1 MMNKI
6 LVLFSLF
13 LIVSM
18 GFVTIP
24 NIIYADSQLD
34 VLVKIIQNTK
44 EQIKNDIDK
53 LGNISQKVYDF
64 YDEGSRETVLLTQSV
79 ENGDNKSAKQH
90 FISAMIAFKRTSLA
104 ISENESQETPQMVT
118 SVHSQTIKKY
128 ENNIKKLKLISAK
141 LNTDVDF
148 EQIDQLLA
156 LAKANITKGSIEQ
169 TKQVLSK
176 ISSEGK
182 QIQKLLYEIS
192 EQNRIHKAKQ
202 FVQKHAERINNLILQ
217 AKTFG
222 LEKTANDLQQSHLQ
236 LLQANTTSQIKHQ
249 FKIIIIHQ
257 QKVEQVKETSQA
269 GLLRL
274 QSLLVP
280 LEKKAQSLT
289 GDLKE
294 NSAAEHFLKK
304 AFNLI
309 EEAKQDIK
317 DLENA
322 PGGTNAKYLDLTIGK
337 KIQTIKDLLL
347 KDEKLIYDTVKKHN
361 RCLIITEEP
370 SDNSFAQ
377 ALSGKIQENCFTY
390 LDAPV
395 KVLGS
400 ENVPAIPLNSI
411 LEKCYLPNSD
421 KVTDKINEL
430 MTY

>member
-1 MMNKI
+1 
-6 LVLFSLF
+6 
-13 LIVSM
+13 M
-18 GFVTIP
+18 G
-24 NIIYADSQLD
+24 A
-34 VLVKIIQNTK
+34 
-44 EQIKNDIDK
+44 
-53 LGNISQKVYDF
+53 
-64 YDEGSRETVLLTQSV
+64 RETVLLIQAV
-79 ENGDNKSAKQH
+79 ENEDTKLARQY
-90 FISAMIAFKRTSLA
+90 FIDAMIAFKQASLA
-104 ISENESQETPQMVT
+104 ISENESQKTPQT
-118 SVHSQTIKKY
+118 IISDQSQTIKKY
-128 ENNIKKLKLISAK
+128 ENNVKKLKLVSAK

-156 LAKANITKGSIEQ
+156 LAKANYAKGSLEQ
-169 TKQVLSK
+169 TKEVLSK
-176 ISSEGK
+176 IASEGK

-202 FVQKHAERINNLILQ
+202 FVQKHAERINSLILQ

-236 LLQANTTSQIKHQ
+236 LLQANTTSQIKQQ

-280 LEKKAQSLT
+280 LEKKAQSLA

-317 DLENA
+317 DLEYA
-322 PGGTNAKYLDLTIGK
+322 PGGTNAKNLDLTIGK

-347 KDEKLIYDTVKKHN
+347 KVEKLIYV
-361 RCLIITEEP
+361 
-370 SDNSFAQ
+370 SS
-377 ALSGKIQENCFTY
+377 
-390 LDAPV
+390 
-395 KVLGS
+395 
-400 ENVPAIPLNSI
+400 
-411 LEKCYLPNSD
+411 
-421 KVTDKINEL
+421 
-430 MTY
+430 